1 MRERGFI
8 DDDLEEEDMIQ
19 IPKYYKEIRGLGLF
33 QPNPEKGWGPKKM
46 VWFIQETQTTQDLE
60 ASNVIFI

>member
-8 DDDLEEEDMIQ
+8 DDDMIEEDMIQ
-19 IPKYYKEIRGLGLF
+19 IPKYHKEIRGLGLF

-46 VWFIQETQTTQDLE
+46 V
-60 ASNVIFI
+60 